1 MIPPSL
7 KNGDT
12 VAIVAPAKFIEEN
25 YIINARKLIE
35 SWGLNC
41 VTGKYTLGKFRIFSG
56 TDQERA
62 EDLQWALD
70 HPEIKAI
77 ICARGGYGTI
87 RIIDR
92 LNFDKF
98 INNPKWI
105 AGFSDITVLHNHLH
119 THYNTASLHAT
130 VPLNFPENHEENE
143 SLQSLR
149 NTLFGTLP
157 KYQID
162 AFEYNRIG
170 NALAPVVG
178 GNLSIIHNL
187 VGTNSDIDT
196 KGKILL
202 LEEVSEYAYHFDRML
217 WALKKADKLNGLA
230 GLIVGGLTE
239 IKQGPNPFGQQPEAI
254 ILELVREYNYPI
266 CFNFPSGH
274 QQENWCIPLGILA
287 QLTVDHQV
295 TLNYQTNGYTQ

>member
-1 MIPPSL
+1 MTPKPIIPPSL
-7 KNGDT
+7 TKGDT

-25 YIINARKLIE
+25 YITNARKLLE
-35 SWGLNC
+35 GWGLKC
-41 VTGKYTLGKFRIFSG
+41 VTGKHTLGKYHIFSG

-70 HPEIKAI
+70 HPDVKAI

-87 RIIDR
+87 RIIDQ
-92 LNFDKF
+92 LHFEGF
-98 INNPKWI
+98 IRAPKWI

-130 VPLNFPENHEENE
+130 VPLNFPENHEENQ
-143 SLQSLR
+143 SLQTLK
-149 NTLFGTLP
+149 NALFGNLP
-157 KYQID
+157 QYQVS
-162 AFEYNRIG
+162 AHEANRNG
-170 NALAPVVG
+170 EVSAPVVG
-178 GNLSIIHNL
+178 GNLSILHNL
-187 VGTNSDIDT
+187 VGTNSDIQT
-196 KGKILL
+196 QGKILL

-254 ILELVREYNYPI
+254 ILDLVSEYNYPV

-274 QQENWCIPLGILA
+274 QQENWCIPLGIPARLK
-287 QLTVDHQV
+287 VDNQV
-295 TLNYQTNGYTQ
+295 TLNY